1 MQRQPGSLSIK
12 LYAMSETILLTRP
25 NGDCAQVKLLGA
37 ELHQWRTRDVE
48 LIRELDE
55 TVWDQTAP
63 VLFPVVGWTRNGEVR
78 VDGQSYPLALHG
90 FAWRKRFTVAE
101 QREDFLR
108 LALTDDAETR
118 ALYPFAFR
126 LEVTFQL
133 GDGRLENALIVTNAG
148 DRPLPYACGLHPG
161 FRWPFA
167 SSVKPHSIRFEK
179 TERPEVPV
187 IAPGG
192 LFAAQKRST
201 PLKEGVLPLEPALF
215 ASDALC
221 FLNINSQSLVFDNG
235 AGARLHVALDD
246 FPHVGFWTRPPAPYL
261 CIEPWT
267 GHGDPV
273 DFTGELF
280 EKPSM
285 RQLAPGGVARH
296 AATFSLEGEV

>member
-1 MQRQPGSLSIK
+1 
-12 LYAMSETILLTRP
+12 MSETILLTRP
-25 NGDCAQVKLLGA
+25 GGDAAQVKLFGA
-37 ELHQWRTRDVE
+37 ELHQWRARGVE

-55 TVWDQTAP
+55 AVWDRTAP

-90 FAWRKRFTVAE
+90 FAWRKKFEIAE
-101 QREDFLR
+101 RRDDFVR
-108 LALTDDAETR
+108 LVLTDDPETR

-126 LEVTFQL
+126 FEVVFQL
-133 GDGRLENALIVTNAG
+133 GDGRLENALIVTNTG
-148 DRPLPYACGLHPG
+148 DAPLPYACGLHPG

-167 SSVKPHSIRFEK
+167 GSTEPHAIRFEK
-179 TERPEVPV
+179 AERPAVPV

-192 LFAAQKRST
+192 LFSQAERPV
-201 PLKEGVLPLEPALF
+201 PLKDGVLALEPALF
-215 ASDALC
+215 ANDALC
-221 FLNINSQSLVFDNG
+221 FLNIESKHLDFDNG

-273 DFTGELF
+273 DFTGDLF

-285 RQLAPGGVARH
+285 RRLAPGAVARH

>member
-1 MQRQPGSLSIK
+1 
-12 LYAMSETILLTRP
+12 MSETILLTRP
-25 NGDCAQVKLLGA
+25 NGDRAQVKLLGA
-37 ELHQWRTRDVE
+37 ELQRWRTRGVE

-55 TVWDQTAP
+55 AVWDHTAP

-108 LALTDDAETR
+108 LALTDDEETR
-118 ALYPFAFR
+118 ALYPFPFR
-126 LEVTFQL
+126 FEVTFRL
-133 GDGRLENALIVTNAG
+133 GDGRLENALIVTNTG
-148 DRPLPYACGLHPG
+148 DRSLPYACGLHPG

-167 SSVKPHSIRFEK
+167 GSTKPHSIRFEK
-179 TERPEVPV
+179 TESPEVPV

-192 LFAAQKRST
+192 LFSAQKRET

-221 FLNINSQSLVFDNG
+221 FLNIASQNLVFDNG
-235 AGARLHVALDD
+235 VGAQLHVALDD
-246 FPHVGFWTRPPAPYL
+246 FPHVGLWTRPPAPYL

-273 DFTGELF
+273 DFTGDLF

-285 RQLAPGGVARH
+285 RQLAPGAVARH
-296 AATFSLEGEV
+296 AATFSLQGEV